1 MTPERFEVY
10 QGNYSV
16 QLLMGY
22 IRRAVQQYDM
32 IQEGDKIA
40 VGVSGGKDSVA
51 LLVGLA
57 GIRRYVGV
65 HFDLVA
71 ITLDMGFGG
80 EKTNYSP
87 IQKLCDELGVEFV
100 VKETNIGHVVFDI
113 RQESNPCSLCAK
125 MRRGALHDLAK
136 ELGCNKLALGHHYND
151 ALETFMMNLI
161 IQGRIGCF
169 APVTYLHRKDI
180 TVIRPMCLAPEKDVI
195 SAVRRNNLPVVKSA
209 CPADKTTARE
219 DMKNFLKRLEK
230 EYPGVTKRLFGAM
243 TRGHVD
249 NW

>member
-1 MTPERFEVY
+1 MTPERYKIY
-10 QGNYSV
+10 QSGYSV

-32 IQEGDKIA
+32 LQDGDKVA

-57 GIRRYVGV
+57 GLRRYAGID
-65 HFDLVA
+65 FELVA
-71 ITLDMGFGG
+71 ITLDLGFGG
-80 EKTNYSP
+80 KQGDYAP
-87 IQKLCDELGVEFV
+87 MQKLCDELGVPFV
-100 VKETNIGHVVFDI
+100 VKNTNIGEVVFDI
-113 RQESNPCSLCAK
+113 REEHNPCSLCSK

-195 SAVRRNNLPVVKSA
+195 SAVRRNNLPVMESR
-209 CPADKTTARE
+209 CPADKGTARE

-243 TRGHVD
+243 QRGHVD

>member
-1 MTPERFEVY
+1 MTPERFKIY
-10 QGNYSV
+10 QGSYSV

-32 IQEGDKIA
+32 LQDGDKVA

-57 GIRRYVGV
+57 GLRRYAGID
-65 HFDLVA
+65 FELVA
-71 ITLDMGFGG
+71 ITLDLGFGG
-80 EKTNYSP
+80 TQGDYAP
-87 IQKLCDELGVEFV
+87 MQALCDELGIPLV
-100 VKETNIGHVVFDI
+100 VKPTNIGEVVFDI
-113 RQESNPCSLCAK
+113 RKENNPCSLCSK

-195 SAVRRNNLPVVKSA
+195 SAVRRNNLPVLQSR
-209 CPADKTTARE
+209 CPADKGTARE

-243 TRGHVD
+243 QRGHVD

>member
-1 MTPERFEVY
+1 MTPERFDIY
-10 QGNYSV
+10 QGKYSV

-32 IQEGDKIA
+32 LQDGDKVA

-57 GIRRYVGV
+57 GIRRYIGI
-65 HFDLVA
+65 HFDLAA
-71 ITLDMGFGG
+71 ITLDLGFDGI
-80 EKTNYSP
+80 ESDYTP
-87 IQKLCDELGVEFV
+87 IRQLCEELGVEYV
-100 VKETNIGHVVFDI
+100 EKATNIGHVVFDI
-113 RQESNPCSLCAK
+113 RKETNPCALCAK

-151 ALETFMMNLI
+151 AIETFMMNLLI
-161 IQGRIGCF
+161 EGRIGCF

-180 TVIRPMCLAPEKDVI
+180 TVIRPLCLAPEKDVI
-195 SAVRRNNLPVVKSA
+195 SAVRRNQLPVVKSR
-209 CPADKTTARE
+209 CPADKGTARE
-219 DMKNFLKRLEK
+219 EMKQFLKELEK
-230 EYPGVTKRLFGAM
+230 EHNGVTKRIFGAM

-249 NW
+249 GW